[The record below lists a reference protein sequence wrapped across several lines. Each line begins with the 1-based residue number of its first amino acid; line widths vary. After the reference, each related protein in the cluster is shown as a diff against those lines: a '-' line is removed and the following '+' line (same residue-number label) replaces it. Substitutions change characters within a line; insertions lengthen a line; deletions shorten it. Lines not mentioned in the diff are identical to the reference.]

1 MYTPEEVAPRAG
13 ARLLA
18 EGASRDCSNL
28 TVQCWP
34 LSGDQ
39 AAYRESGVPAGVST
53 LQGPPVI
60 CPSLILDF
68 NTYGPELQVSGL
80 FSSNSRN
87 LSPGSVASQRTLS
100 IFSCRCQ
107 PSTTSCSHLFGEDPL
122 VLFCSPFPYFAGNAF
137 EKELLAMSFVLSQ
150 REQILSWAACPPEGP
165 GELQLEE
172 RWPGVGEGE
181 ERLTVGVASS

>member
-1 MYTPEEVAPRAG
+1 MPG
-13 ARLLA
+13 LLVA
-18 EGASRDCSNL
+18 EGASRDHSNL

-34 LSGDQ
+34 LGGDQ
-39 AAYRESGVPAGVST
+39 AAYRESGVSARVST

-60 CPSLILDF
+60 CPSLIPDL

-87 LSPGSVASQRTLS
+87 LSPGSVASQRTLP
-100 IFSCRCQ
+100 IFSCRCW
-107 PSTTSCSHLFGEDPL
+107 PFTTPCSHLFGEDPL

-165 GELQLEE
+165 RELQLEE
-172 RWPGVGEGE
+172 RWPAVREGE
-181 ERLTVGVASS
+181 EQITVEVASS